1 MTLAW
6 VIGSRGLLGA
16 ALCRALRRDGTAVFA
31 PAERFPWH
39 DPVALAASMKAAIEQ
54 FESQAGDAARWEL
67 YWAAGVGT
75 MSGDEADIQPETRA
89 LAQLLQFLGASTR
102 LMTMPGAVSLASSA
116 GAIYAG
122 ATDSVITEA
131 TRPQPTTPYA
141 FAKLQQETLVES
153 FVQMHANLYGMAAR
167 ISTLYGPGQANGKKQ
182 GLLTHIARKIIRN
195 QLIQIYVPFDTIRDY
210 IPADDAAGVMIRSL
224 RAQAAAS
231 GFVVKIVA
239 SERPTT
245 IAEIV
250 STFKRIVR
258 RAPRIVTSASR
269 MTSLYSRRVQFR
281 SVVLPAA
288 GAVSSTSLAVGI
300 SQLMIAERAAF
311 GRGSQGE
318 TRT

>member
-1 MTLAW
+1 MTIAW
-6 VIGSRGLLGA
+6 VIGSGGLLGT
-16 ALCRALRRDGTAVFA
+16 ALCRALRRDGTALFVPQA
-31 PAERFPWH
+31 RFQWH
-39 DPVALAASMKAAIEQ
+39 DPVALEASMKAAIEQ
-54 FESQAGDAARWEL
+54 LESQLGGAPRWEL

-75 MSGDEADIQPETRA
+75 MSGGEADIQPETRA
-89 LAQLLQFLGASTR
+89 LSQMLQLLGASALLTA
-102 LMTMPGAVSLASSA
+102 TPGAVSMASSA

-122 ATDSVITEA
+122 STDSVITEQ
-131 TRPQPTTPYA
+131 TQPHPTTPYA
-141 FAKLQQETLVES
+141 LAKLQQENLVAT
-153 FVQMHANLYGMAAR
+153 FVQTHANLCGMAAR

-210 IPADDAAGVMIRSL
+210 ISADDAASAMIRSL
-224 RAQAAAS
+224 RAQPATS
-231 GFVVKIVA
+231 RFLVKIVA

-258 RAPRIVTSASR
+258 RAPRIVTSANR

-281 SVVLPAA
+281 SVVLPATGTVA
-288 GAVSSTSLAVGI
+288 STSLAIGI

-311 GRGSQGE
+311 GQGAQGDY
-318 TRT
+318 RP